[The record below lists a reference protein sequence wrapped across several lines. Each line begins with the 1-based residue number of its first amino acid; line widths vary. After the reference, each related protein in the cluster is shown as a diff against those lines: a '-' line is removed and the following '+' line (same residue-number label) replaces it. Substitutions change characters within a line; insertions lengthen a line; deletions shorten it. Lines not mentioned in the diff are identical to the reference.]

1 MGEDYVSH
9 GSVGANA
16 KELGDIDELLALTDQ
31 RRYEAKRARQ
41 RERVGLGA
49 METAT

>member
-1 MGEDYVSH
+1 MSY
-9 GSVGANA
+9 GSAVADSE
-16 KELGDIDELLALTDQ
+16 ELGDIDELLALTDQ